1 MQRQRQLNC
10 PLRRTSAAG
19 EIFSG
24 AGWAACRPGTI
35 DARVS
40 GLGARAQ
47 WVVARPTSLPV
58 PYFHMA
64 GADRSDMIFGKHTI
78 SFAPDAKKSRRREF
92 DDSST
97 GFRKAAAR
105 IRDILDRSGMLE
117 ASGVW
122 ALLPHGTRLRE
133 QQDHTC
139 RL

>member
-1 MQRQRQLNC
+1 
-10 PLRRTSAAG
+10 
-19 EIFSG
+19 
-24 AGWAACRPGTI
+24 
-35 DARVS
+35 
-40 GLGARAQ
+40 
-47 WVVARPTSLPV
+47 
-58 PYFHMA
+58 
-64 GADRSDMIFGKHTI
+64 MIFGKHTI

-97 GFRKAAAR
+97 GIRKAAAR

-122 ALLPHGTRLRE
+122 ALLPHGTRLGE